1 MKSELK
7 ESENMDTKKRVYPY
21 IGKFANERDS
31 EDYVCVLF
39 IDKNSG
45 TVVAHGSDSSNSGTK
60 GVGVYSTS
68 WQENCFEILPLT
80 AQIILQND

>member
-39 IDKNSG
+39 TGEYKGMAIFCSSG
-45 TVVAHGSDSSNSGTK
+45 S
-60 GVGVYSTS
+60 VYSVGYYSTTWMESYFEVLPSTS
-68 WQENCFEILPLT
+68 
-80 AQIILQND
+80 QIILQND